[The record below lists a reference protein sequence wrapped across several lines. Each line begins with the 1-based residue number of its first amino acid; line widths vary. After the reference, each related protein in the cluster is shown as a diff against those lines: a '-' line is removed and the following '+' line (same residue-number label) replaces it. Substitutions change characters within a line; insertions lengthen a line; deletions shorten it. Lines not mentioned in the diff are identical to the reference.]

1 MRDDLGFSVSLV
13 SVMHERPANL
23 KSASDEALVVASI
36 LGDFPAFDELVRR
49 YRDAVELTAYR
60 LLGNR
65 TLAQEVAQDAFLL
78 AFEHLPRL
86 DDAQA
91 FPGWLRA
98 IVRNRALRVRASEG
112 KALNLTDAQL
122 ALLEASP
129 NLQADLATE
138 RKLAL
143 AGLLALIDGLPSVQ
157 REALLLRA
165 KDGWSVSRIALY
177 QDVTEATVRGRLQR
191 ARAALTGRLARE
203 EY

>member
-1 MRDDLGFSVSLV
+1 
-13 SVMHERPANL
+13 MHERPTNL
-23 KSASDEALVVASI
+23 KQASDEALVVAAI

-86 DDAQA
+86 DEPQA

-98 IVRNRALRVRASEG
+98 IVRNRALRVRESER
-112 KALNLTDAQL
+112 KTLTLSDAQI

-129 NLQADLATE
+129 NLRVE
-138 RKLAL
+138 RAAEEKLAL

-165 KDGWSVSRIALY
+165 RDGWSVPRIAAY
-177 QDVTEATVRGRLQR
+177 QDVTSATVRGRLQR
-191 ARAALTGRLARE
+191 ARAALNGRLARE
-203 EY
+203 DC